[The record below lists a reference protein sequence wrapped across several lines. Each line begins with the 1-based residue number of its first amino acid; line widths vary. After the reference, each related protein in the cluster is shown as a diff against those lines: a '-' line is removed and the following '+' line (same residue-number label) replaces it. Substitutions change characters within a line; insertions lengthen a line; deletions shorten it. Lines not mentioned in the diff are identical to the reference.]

1 MQLQHNLHQFTKA
14 GIAVFAISYDSVEA
28 QAAFAGE
35 FGITYSL
42 LSDAD
47 HQAIEATGILNTLS
61 VPEAEVDV
69 TKVAPFPVAAVEE
82 GLQESTYGIPY
93 PGTFLLD
100 PAGRVTARFFEAAY
114 QERSTVSS
122 IAVRLGDAIA
132 GTADRAA
139 TRVTT
144 DHLEAL
150 AWATDDVVAPGN
162 RLSFVV
168 DVTPKTDMHVYAPGD
183 HSYRVIRLRLT
194 APDFLRSHEVSYP
207 ASQTYR
213 FEPLDETVPVYEQP
227 FRLVQDVTIPMRRDV
242 DALASEPDATLR
254 VEGVL
259 EYQACDHE
267 VCYLPAEAPLSWEL
281 DWRPLVRD

>member
-1 MQLQHNLHQFTKA
+1 MELQSRYQNLRDEGLGVAVVTYDPVSTLA
-14 GIAVFAISYDSVEA
+14 GFADA
-28 QAAFAGE
+28 R
-35 FGITYSL
+35 GIEIPL
-42 LSDAD
+42 LSD
-47 HQAIEATGILNTLS
+47 EGSATIRAYDLLNHEMDPARA
-61 VPEAEVDV
+61 PEDRREMMRR
-69 TKVAPFPVAAVEE
+69 
-82 GLQESTYGIPY
+82 LYGIPY

-132 GTADRAA
+132 GAADRAA

-144 DHLEAL
+144 DHIEAL
-150 AWATDDVVAPGN
+150 AWATDEVVAPGN

-242 DALASEPDATLR
+242 DALASEPNATLR

-281 DWRPLVRD
+281 DWRPLVRN

>member
-1 MQLQHNLHQFTKA
+1 MELQSRYQDLRDEGLGVAVVTYDPVATLA
-14 GIAVFAISYDSVEA
+14 GFADA
-28 QAAFAGE
+28 R
-35 FGITYSL
+35 GIEIPL
-42 LSDAD
+42 LSD
-47 HQAIEATGILNTLS
+47 EGSATIRAYDLLNHEMDPARA
-61 VPEAEVDV
+61 PEDRREMMRR
-69 TKVAPFPVAAVEE
+69 
-82 GLQESTYGIPY
+82 LYGIPY

-132 GTADRAA
+132 GAADRAA

-144 DHLEAL
+144 DHIEAL
-150 AWATDDVVAPGN
+150 AWATDEVVAPGN

-242 DALASEPDATLR
+242 DALASEPNATLR
-254 VEGVL
+254 VEGVPGVSGVRPRDL
-259 EYQACDHE
+259 
-267 VCYLPAEAPLSWEL
+267 LPAGGGTAELGADVAPAAAGLRL
-281 DWRPLVRD
+281 

>member
-1 MQLQHNLHQFTKA
+1 MELQSRYQDLRDQGLGVAVVTYDPVETLA
-14 GIAVFAISYDSVEA
+14 GFADA
-28 QAAFAGE
+28 R
-35 FGITYSL
+35 GIEMPL
-42 LSDAD
+42 LSD
-47 HQAIEATGILNTLS
+47 EGSATIRAYDLLNHEMDPARA
-61 VPEAEVDV
+61 PEDRREMMRR
-69 TKVAPFPVAAVEE
+69 
-82 GLQESTYGIPY
+82 LYGIPY

-132 GTADRAA
+132 GAADRAA
-139 TRVTT
+139 NRVTT

-150 AWATDDVVAPGN
+150 VWATDDAVAPGN
-162 RLSFVV
+162 RLSIVV

-194 APDFLRSHEVSYP
+194 EPDFLRGHDVSYP
-207 ASQTYR
+207 PSQTYH
-213 FEPLDETVPVYEQP
+213 FEPLDETVPVYEEP
-227 FRLVQDVTIPMRRDV
+227 FRLVQDVTIPMRRDI
-242 DALASEPDATLR
+242 DALASAPDATLQ

-281 DWRPLVRD
+281 DWRPLVREATP